1 MKTRLKRTP
10 WLPLAAIFFLIGG
23 CSQKNGKFVRLESA
37 DTHIDFTNTIT
48 EDDSINI
55 FDFSNI
61 YNGGGVGV
69 GDFNNDSLQDLYFTG
84 NMVPNK
90 LYLNKGNFEF
100 EDITAQSKT
109 EGAGRWSRG
118 VSVIDINNDNKLDLY
133 VCATAKR
140 DPLERINLLYI
151 NQGTDKNNIP
161 VFKEMAKEYG
171 LADTTNSTMSYF
183 FDYDND
189 SDLDLYIAVNH
200 IIKDEYANNFRKR
213 NLNGEHPSTGKLYRN
228 DWDSTLKHGVFTDVS
243 RQAGILVEGYSHAA
257 NIIDINEDGWQDI
270 FVANDYISNNV
281 LYINNRDGT
290 FTDRVMEYFKH
301 SAANSMGSD
310 AIDLNNDGLDD
321 IIEVDMAA
329 KDNLRKKMFQP
340 PNSYQNYQSSDLFN
354 YQYQY
359 VRNMI
364 HVNQG
369 PSIGQSDSI
378 KHPVFS
384 DLGYFAGVAETDW
397 SWTPLVTD
405 FDNDG
410 NRDILFTNG
419 FPKDITDR
427 DFMAFRNEAYS
438 LTPKKDM
445 LAEIPAV
452 KIPNYVYKNNGNF
465 SFTDVGTNWG
475 FNEPSFSN
483 GAVYADLDNDG
494 DMDVVINNIAHPAFV
509 YRNDLY
515 SNQKTKPHFLN
526 IKFEGVDKNIHGIG
540 AKVELHY
547 GQGKQQVFRNTP
559 YRGYIS
565 TVEQGVHFGLGE
577 TTIIDTVLIKWPDG
591 KMQLKRDVKA
601 DQTLIVNY
609 KNAIDNYTFNNA
621 VFASNTLIEN
631 ITDSIVPGIM
641 HMEDDFIDFNVQKL
655 LPHKLSDLGPGI
667 AIGDINQ
674 DGLQDMVMAG
684 SVGYSTQI
692 ITQQSNGRFISK
704 NLIAKTDRSSKNWH
718 DMGILLLDADGDSDL
733 DLFVTAGGNEMTP
746 NSNSYQD
753 KFYIN
758 DGKGNFLQDSTVLP
772 INTISKSCIRS
783 ADYDQD
789 GDPDLFVA
797 GRCMPWMF
805 PQPVSSFIYRND
817 SKDGKIAFTDVTKTV
832 AKELADVGLTCD
844 ALFTDFDNDGWQ
856 DLIITGEFM
865 PVKFYKNNKG
875 VFTLL
880 STSIDNQKGWWN
892 SLTAG
897 DFDNDGD
904 MDYIAGNTGINTFYK
919 ASEQHPVRVYGKDFD
934 NNGNFDAIPS
944 LYLVT
949 SQTDTTMKEY
959 PANMRDDLIRQ
970 MIEFRSKFKTYNSLA
985 TSTFDKLL
993 SKEQLKDAV
1002 IASANQ
1008 MRSVIIK
1015 NEGNGK
1021 FSSSPLP
1028 DAAQVST
1035 VFGMLLEDI
1044 NEDGNLDLIICGNDF
1059 GTDVYVGRYDASNG
1073 LVLLGDGKGNFSPLT
1088 ILQSGFFIPG
1098 NSKALVKLMNSKNQ
1112 CLFIATQNRQPVK
1125 AFYPKKAILT
1135 VPANP
1140 DEVSCMVFL
1149 RDGKKRKEEIFN
1161 GSGYLSQSGRFI
1173 NVNEK
1178 VQRLEFYDA
1187 KGNKRIVNF

>member
-1 MKTRLKRTP
+1 MKTRLKRTL
-10 WLPLAAIFFLIGG
+10 WLPLAVMFFLIVG
-23 CSQKNGKFVRLESA
+23 CKNRNGKFVRLEAA

-109 EGAGRWSRG
+109 DGTGRWSRG

-151 NQGTDKNNIP
+151 NQGNDKNNVP

-171 LADTTNSTMSYF
+171 LADTTNSTMAYF

-200 IIKDEYANNFRKR
+200 IVKDEYANNFRKR

-228 DWDSTLKHGVFTDVS
+228 DWDSVLKHGVFTDVS
-243 RQAGILVEGYSHAA
+243 RQAGILIEGYSHAA

-290 FTDRVMEYFKH
+290 FTDRVMDYFKH

-310 AIDLNNDGLDD
+310 AVDLNNDGLDD

-364 HVNQG
+364 QVNQG
-369 PSIGQSDSI
+369 PSVGQFDSI

-384 DLGYFAGVAETDW
+384 DLGYFAGVDETDW

-405 FDNDG
+405 LDNDG

-438 LTPKKDM
+438 LTPKKEM

-475 FNEPSFSN
+475 FNESSFSN

-494 DMDVVINNIAHPAFV
+494 DMDIVINNINQQAFV
-509 YRNDLY
+509 YKNDLY
-515 SNQKTKPHFLN
+515 SNKEVKPHFLN
-526 IKFEGVDKNIHGIG
+526 IKFEGVDKNINGIG

-547 GQGKQQVFRNTP
+547 GQGKQQVYRNIP

-565 TVEQGVHFGLGE
+565 SVEQGVHFGLGE
-577 TTIIDTVLIKWPDG
+577 TSTIDTVLIKWPDG

-601 DQTLIVNY
+601 DQILIVNY
-609 KNAIDNYTFNNA
+609 KNAINNFSFNNA
-621 VFASNTLIEN
+621 VIATNTLI
-631 ITDSIVPGIM
+631 
-641 HMEDDFIDFNVQKL
+641 
-655 LPHKLSDLGPGI
+655 
-667 AIGDINQ
+667 
-674 DGLQDMVMAG
+674 
-684 SVGYSTQI
+684 
-692 ITQQSNGRFISK
+692 
-704 NLIAKTDRSSKNWH
+704 
-718 DMGILLLDADGDSDL
+718 
-733 DLFVTAGGNEMTP
+733 
-746 NSNSYQD
+746 
-753 KFYIN
+753 
-758 DGKGNFLQDSTVLP
+758 
-772 INTISKSCIRS
+772 
-783 ADYDQD
+783 
-789 GDPDLFVA
+789 
-797 GRCMPWMF
+797 
-805 PQPVSSFIYRND
+805 
-817 SKDGKIAFTDVTKTV
+817 
-832 AKELADVGLTCD
+832 
-844 ALFTDFDNDGWQ
+844 
-856 DLIITGEFM
+856 
-865 PVKFYKNNKG
+865 
-875 VFTLL
+875 
-880 STSIDNQKGWWN
+880 
-892 SLTAG
+892 
-897 DFDNDGD
+897 
-904 MDYIAGNTGINTFYK
+904 
-919 ASEQHPVRVYGKDFD
+919 
-934 NNGNFDAIPS
+934 
-944 LYLVT
+944 
-949 SQTDTTMKEY
+949 
-959 PANMRDDLIRQ
+959 
-970 MIEFRSKFKTYNSLA
+970 
-985 TSTFDKLL
+985 
-993 SKEQLKDAV
+993 
-1002 IASANQ
+1002 
-1008 MRSVIIK
+1008 
-1015 NEGNGK
+1015 
-1021 FSSSPLP
+1021 
-1028 DAAQVST
+1028 
-1035 VFGMLLEDI
+1035 
-1044 NEDGNLDLIICGNDF
+1044 
-1059 GTDVYVGRYDASNG
+1059 G
-1073 LVLLGDGKGNFSPLT
+1073 LVLH
-1088 ILQSGFFIPG
+1088 
-1098 NSKALVKLMNSKNQ
+1098 
-1112 CLFIATQNRQPVK
+1112 
-1125 AFYPKKAILT
+1125 
-1135 VPANP
+1135 
-1140 DEVSCMVFL
+1140 
-1149 RDGKKRKEEIFN
+1149 
-1161 GSGYLSQSGRFI
+1161 
-1173 NVNEK
+1173 VNESSM
-1178 VQRLEFYDA
+1178 
-1187 KGNKRIVNF
+1187 